1 MVCLLQDTWYPMKQG
16 FFMTRLYWVEDLT
29 QPVLN
34 VCIKLNT
41 GKEHWKMSVL
51 EGKKCCSKRKKVLI
65 ENNVNIESN
74 ILDLTI

>member
-1 MVCLLQDTWYPMKQG
+1 MNKHRPIHLVCLLQDTWYPIKQG

-41 GKEHWKMSVL
+41 GKEHWKIYILGKNNVIL
-51 EGKKCCSKRKKVLI
+51 NGKKCWDK
-65 ENNVNIESN
+65 NM
-74 ILDLTI
+74 